1 MRGNDQ
7 KEDGTH
13 IPRPTLGIFDVMMLI
28 IGIVIGARIFRS
40 PQVIAL
46 NSPNE
51 YFFFR
56 YIWATWKPAG
66 QISVDGKS
74 VLLWIVPKKESR

>member
-51 YFFFR
+51 YFFLGIYGRLGNRAKYFCG
-56 YIWATWKPAG
+56 W
-66 QISVDGKS
+66 
-74 VLLWIVPKKESR
+74 